1 MKSTTFVSGGER
13 LSDHRACGVVGT
25 QKENVVAPHGDDTF
39 LVDRGAGR
47 QRVPPQQLSSRKLL
61 SDCTSNA
68 LGR

>member
-1 MKSTTFVSGGER
+1 MKSPALVSRGER
-13 LSDHRACGVVGT
+13 LSDHRACGVMGT
-25 QKENVVAPHGDDTF
+25 EKENVVALHVGETF

-47 QRVPPQQLSSRKLL
+47 QGVPPQQLSSRKLL